1 MHIID
6 FDFDGE
12 TYTLPRLGDM
22 PVGCF
27 KDGSVTHLIESA
39 PSGILD
45 FMWEMSRDEAKAFVR
60 AWATASRPPKK
71 PEPRHAKWGA
81 RVVLFGPIVCMAVLT
96 VTGVLALFGVI
107 G

>member
-12 TYTLPRLGDM
+12 TYTLPRLGDL

-27 KDGSVTHLIESA
+27 KDGSVTHLIENA

-45 FMWEMSRDEAKAFVR
+45 FMWGMSRDEAKAFIR

-71 PEPRHAKWGA
+71 PEPRRVRWGA
-81 RVVLFGPIVCMAVLT
+81 RVVLFGPIVCMGILT
-96 VTGVLALFGVI
+96 VTGVLAMFGVI

>member
-27 KDGSVTHLIESA
+27 KDGSVTHLIENA

-45 FMWEMSRDEAKAFVR
+45 FMWEMSRDEAKAFIR

-71 PEPRHAKWGA
+71 PEPRHVKWGA
-81 RVVLFGPIVCMAVLT
+81 RVVLFGPIVCMAILT
-96 VTGVLALFGVI
+96 VTGVLAMFWVI

>member
-12 TYTLPRLGDM
+12 AYTLPRLGDM

-27 KDGSVTHLIESA
+27 KDGSVTHLIENA

-45 FMWEMSRDEAKAFVR
+45 FMWEMSRDEAKAFIR

-71 PEPRHAKWGA
+71 PEPRRVRWGA

-96 VTGVLALFGVI
+96 VTGVLAMFGVI